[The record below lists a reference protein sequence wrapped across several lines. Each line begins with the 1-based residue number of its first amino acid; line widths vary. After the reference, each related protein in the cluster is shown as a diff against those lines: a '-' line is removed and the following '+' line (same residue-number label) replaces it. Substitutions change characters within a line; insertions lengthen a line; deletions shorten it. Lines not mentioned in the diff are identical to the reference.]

1 MIIMTRR
8 KPCEVS
14 APMVEPTWA
23 DTNSPHDAPAIAS
36 PMRSRTWAN
45 FLLRDRMRIPC
56 GSPARELIP
65 SGLGEKQPSGANGSC
80 LPCAERHRPKQRLL
94 VRGLRAPILWRRAH
108 LAVQFGG
115 GVPTPARVIEHPS

>member
-1 MIIMTRR
+1 MIIITSR

-14 APMVEPTWA
+14 APMLEPTWA

-45 FLLRDRMRIPC
+45 FLVRYRMRTPC

-65 SGLGEKQPSGANGSC
+65 TGLGEKQPGGANGSC
-80 LPCAERHRPKQRLL
+80 LPRAEGCLAEQGFLIRRL
-94 VRGLRAPILWRRAH
+94 RTPILRWRVH
-108 LAVQFGG
+108 LAVKLGCR
-115 GVPTPARVIEHPS
+115 VPAPTRVVEHA